1 MADKVCTVGIDLG
14 GTNIVFGLVTPRGE
28 LLHHFSHPTEG
39 EKGTDR
45 VMGNILSGISQSI
58 EAAGEYRVNG
68 IGLGSPGVV
77 DTERGLVIQCA
88 PNIPN
93 WSGQQIRQPII
104 NRFGLPTFVD
114 NDAKMAAIGEA
125 TFGAGAGKKYVLVVT
140 LGTGIGGGV
149 VINGKIHRG
158 AYYCAGEIGHAVVQI
173 GGRRCA
179 CGVEGHL
186 EAYASAKGLVGQVRE
201 ALQEGKTSVVNEWAG
216 PELAGLT
223 AKMVLDAAKQGD
235 RVCLDVVSLSSHYL
249 GMALAHF
256 AMVFDPEMMII
267 SGGIALAGKIVFDPV
282 QEAYDR
288 YIYYTDVRKAPIVP
302 AKLGFEAGM
311 VGAAAM
317 AMIELNLNEIQNLP

>member
-1 MADKVCTVGIDLG
+1 MAEKICTVGIDLG
-14 GTNIVFGLVTPRGE
+14 GTNVVFGLVTPAGE
-28 LLHHFSHPTEG
+28 LLHHFSRPTQG

-45 VMGNILSGISQSI
+45 VMENILDGISESL
-58 EAAGEYRVNG
+58 EAAGQYRVNG
-68 IGLGSPGVV
+68 IGLGSPGVI
-77 DTERGLVIQCA
+77 DTEQGLVIQCA

-104 NRFGLPTFVD
+104 DRFGLPTFVD
-114 NDAKMAAIGEA
+114 NDAKMAVIGEA

-201 ALQEGKTSVVNEWAG
+201 ALQQGKTSFVTELAG
-216 PELAGLT
+216 PELKKLT
-223 AKMVLDAAKQGD
+223 ARMVLDAARQGD
-235 RVCLDVVSLSSHYL
+235 TLCLEVVNLSAHYL

-267 SGGIALAGKIVFDPV
+267 SGGIALAGEIVFDPA
-282 QEAYDR
+282 QKAYDR

-317 AMIELNLNEIQNLP
+317 AMIELDLNEIQNLP

>member
-1 MADKVCTVGIDLG
+1 M
-14 GTNIVFGLVTPRGE
+14 VFGLVTPFGE
-28 LLHHFSHPTEG
+28 LLHHFSRPTQG
-39 EKGTDR
+39 EKGTER
-45 VMGNILSGISQSI
+45 VMENILDGISESL
-58 EAAGEYRVNG
+58 EAAGQYRVNG
-68 IGLGSPGVV
+68 IGLGSPGVI
-77 DTERGLVIQCA
+77 DTEQGLVIQCA

-93 WSGQQIRQPII
+93 WSGQQIRKPII
-104 NRFGLPTFVD
+104 ERFGLPTFVD
-114 NDAKMAAIGEA
+114 NDAKMAVTGEA

-158 AYYCAGEIGHAVVQI
+158 AYYCAGEIGHAVVQV

-179 CGVEGHL
+179 CGLEGHL

-201 ALQEGKTSVVNEWAG
+201 ALQQGKTSIVTELAG
-216 PELAGLT
+216 PELKDLT
-223 AKMVLDAAKQGD
+223 ARMVLDAARQGD
-235 RVCLDVVSLSSHYL
+235 TLCLDVVNLSSHYL
-249 GMALAHF
+249 GMALANF

-267 SGGIALAGKIVFDPV
+267 SGGIALAGEIIFDPA
-282 QEAYDR
+282 QKAYDR

-317 AMIELNLNEIQNLP
+317 AMIELDLNEIQNLP